1 MTEFKPAPLPKLTPI
16 TPRDNFAENKG
27 VWLVEQ
33 SGDLA
38 APGEQ
43 IYALIHLDDGVLWG
57 RVENG
62 ELLVA
67 AYQDWT
73 PPLRTLTIQQCRLFG
88 SQGEL
93 FIWRLSD
100 SEWRGRKVLDQPGAE
115 FIPEHQLLLGNR
127 EVAKLTDDFMA
138 IREESTGLRQVV
150 PRTVQIDND
159 HRLALLVHH
168 YLSED
173 EDGQAIIKCSRL
185 VGLEERDLTKEVRN
199 GNRQ

>member
-1 MTEFKPAPLPKLTPI
+1 MTAFNPPDPIPADVPST
-16 TPRDNFAENKG
+16 FADDQG
-27 VWLVEQ
+27 VWLAQ
-33 SGDLA
+33 QAATLGDKV
-38 APGEQ
+38 
-43 IYALIHLDDGVLWG
+43 YALIHLDDGVLWG
-57 RVENG
+57 RVENDK
-62 ELLVA
+62 LLIA
-67 AYQDWT
+67 AYKDWT
-73 PPLRTLTIQQCRLFG
+73 PLLRTLTIQQCRLFG

-100 SEWRGRKVLDQPGAE
+100 KEWRGCKVLDQPGVQ
-115 FIPEHQLLLGNR
+115 FIPEQQLLLGNR
-127 EVAKLTDDFMA
+127 EVAKLSDDFMA

-150 PRTVQIDND
+150 PRIAQIDKD

-199 GNRQ
+199 GNK